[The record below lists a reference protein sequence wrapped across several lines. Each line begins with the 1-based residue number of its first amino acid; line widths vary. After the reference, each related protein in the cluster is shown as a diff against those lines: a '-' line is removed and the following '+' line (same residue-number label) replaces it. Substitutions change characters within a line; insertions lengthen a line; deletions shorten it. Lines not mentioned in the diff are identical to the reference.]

1 LWGGATSS
9 QVIEYIGEVIRSA
22 TADHRE
28 QVYEATGIGSSYLF
42 RVDNDNVIDA
52 TKKGNLAR
60 FINHCC
66 DVRPAS
72 SRPPGHVLPVL
83 RSCRRS
89 GNGRRGHRAAV
100 LPDRCE
106 WRRAA
111 AELLRAGRVRPPPA
125 EDCDLRQAQS

>member
-1 LWGGATSS
+1 VWGGATSS

-72 SRPPGHVLPVL
+72 SRPPRP
-83 RSCRRS
+83 CAA
-89 GNGRRGHRAAV
+89 RAAQ
-100 LPDRCE
+100 LPPL
-106 WRRAA
+106 WQRASRPSCGSA
-111 AELLRAGRVRPPPA
+111 A
-125 EDCDLRQAQS
+125 